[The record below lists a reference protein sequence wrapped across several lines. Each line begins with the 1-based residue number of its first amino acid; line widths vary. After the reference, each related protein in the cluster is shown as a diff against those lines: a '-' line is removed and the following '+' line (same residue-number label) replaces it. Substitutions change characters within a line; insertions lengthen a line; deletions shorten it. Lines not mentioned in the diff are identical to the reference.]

1 MATCKTCGTKLR
13 VTAGWSVYG
22 TDETGASH
30 IPARC
35 RDVLAARVA
44 EVTRDERSAVERG
57 NSLAREVQDERAH
70 LGVALREL
78 RRAVVR
84 ESAGVN
90 PDEPRGIELQ
100 PGNCLDVL
108 DVVRGVR
115 RERDS
120 ERAAHALTR
129 ARLEAAERVV
139 EAARPMRAHY
149 SVAGR
154 NLTEAIDALDAL
166 PAAAPARAGDDS

>member
-30 IPARC
+30 SPARC

-70 LGVALREL
+70 LGV
-78 RRAVVR
+78 
-84 ESAGVN
+84 
-90 PDEPRGIELQ
+90 
-100 PGNCLDVL
+100 
-108 DVVRGVR
+108 
-115 RERDS
+115 

-139 EAARPMRAHY
+139 EAARPLLRAY
-149 SVAGR
+149 WDDQIADYDDAVGRLIDSVA
-154 NLTEAIDALDAL
+154 ALDAL

>member
-70 LGVALREL
+70 LGV
-78 RRAVVR
+78 
-84 ESAGVN
+84 
-90 PDEPRGIELQ
+90 
-100 PGNCLDVL
+100 
-108 DVVRGVR
+108 
-115 RERDS
+115 
-120 ERAAHALTR
+120 ERAHHALTR